1 MFFTISGKPASI
13 LNDRCAFT
21 FAMTD
26 RGSIVAGVAKPP
38 TRIVFIEGRAVLRE
52 GLKALIDTEPD
63 FEIAGDFGG
72 AAEGLAG
79 VRRLQPD
86 VVLMDLALP
95 GASGCELL
103 AEIRDLAPR
112 VRTLVLTAH
121 DGEDNIRAALQAG
134 ADGYVLKEA
143 NRAELLPALRAVS
156 AGQQF
161 LCQGVTNRILSRYLL
176 NIKLR
181 RGSKNTPSAG
191 ITRRERQI
199 LARVALGDS
208 NKIIARDLSLSVRT
222 IEKHRS
228 NLMRKLNLHNAAAL
242 TLFALRAGLEG
253 DPVK

>member
-1 MFFTISGKPASI
+1 
-13 LNDRCAFT
+13 
-21 FAMTD
+21 MTD
-26 RGSIVAGVAKPP
+26 SGSIVAGVAKPP
-38 TRIVFIEGRAVLRE
+38 TRIVFIDGRAVLRE

-86 VVLMDLALP
+86 VVLMDLAP

-121 DGEDNIRAALQAG
+121 DGEENIRAALQAG
-134 ADGYVLKEA
+134 ADGYVLKQA
-143 NRAELLPALRAVS
+143 NRAELVPALRAVS

-161 LCQGVTNRILSRYLL
+161 LCQGVTNRILSRYLSG
-176 NIKLR
+176 IKLR
-181 RGSKNTPSAG
+181 RRPKATPSAG
-191 ITRRERQI
+191 ITRREQHI
-199 LARVALGDS
+199 LARIALGES
-208 NKIIARDLSLSVRT
+208 NKMIARDLSLSVRT

-242 TLFALRAGLEG
+242 TLFALRTGLV
-253 DPVK
+253 DDSAK

>member
-1 MFFTISGKPASI
+1 
-13 LNDRCAFT
+13 
-21 FAMTD
+21 MTD
-26 RGSIVAGVAKPP
+26 SGSIVVGVAKPP
-38 TRIVFIEGRAVLRE
+38 TRIVFIDGRAVLRE

-72 AAEGLAG
+72 AVEGLAG

-86 VVLMDLALP
+86 VVLMDLAPP

-103 AEIRDLAPR
+103 AEIRDIAPR

-121 DGEDNIRAALQAG
+121 DGEENIRAALQAG
-134 ADGYVLKEA
+134 ADGYMLKEA
-143 NRAELLPALRAVS
+143 NRAELVPALRAVS

-161 LCQGVTNRILSRYLL
+161 LCQGVTNRILSGYLSG
-176 NIKLR
+176 IKFR
-181 RGSKNTPSAG
+181 RRSKTTRSAS
-191 ITRRERQI
+191 ITRREREV
-199 LARVALGDS
+199 LARIAVGDP

-222 IEKHRS
+222 VEKHRS

-242 TLFALRAGLEG
+242 TLFALRAGLVD